1 MGSVQTLGVET
12 FPGACRR
19 PRATQFRAPH
29 RAAITRRACSLTSF
43 YPNKISDGAEI
54 TGPIALRPL
63 PEPGSAVAQHDP
75 AHWPAADA
83 LDAGEKLRVPCPAAA
98 AVITHL
104 GQDVADFAACTWFTM
119 RSWPHRAPRWER
131 VERLDQRLGAAG
143 QRAGAVAPPMARGRP
158 AHAGPMRAGR
168 FAVTPSHPCSEPRQQ
183 PPCNGCVDRV
193 PTRGIRAKL
202 LSSVGC
208 VVMLPWPAG

>member
-98 AVITHL
+98 AVVTHL

-119 RSWPHRAPRWER
+119 RSWPHRAHVIRTNHDGNALNGSTSASAP
-131 VERLDQRLGAAG
+131 LGS
-143 QRAGAVAPPMARGRP
+143 
-158 AHAGPMRAGR
+158 GPVPWR
-168 FAVTPSHPCSEPRQQ
+168 RQ
-183 PPCNGCVDRV
+183 
-193 PTRGIRAKL
+193 
-202 LSSVGC
+202 
-208 VVMLPWPAG
+208 